1 MRATLAALLVPLLA
15 GCPDRT
21 IAGVSVDQGTVT
33 SKDIPAVPRHDVDIL
48 FLIDDSLSM
57 KEEQASL
64 KANFGRFIT
73 VLESIQGGLPSV
85 HIAVATPNMGTSA
98 IDGTK
103 APSIGTCVGS
113 GENGKL
119 RRLPNG
125 GPAFLSD
132 LAGSGGTR
140 QRNYTGTLADA
151 FAQIAEVGTNGCGI
165 EQHLEAV
172 KHALDGSN
180 PENAGFLRKDAYLAV
195 ILVADEDD
203 CSLAKSTLFN
213 GNANDATYG
222 DIVNFRCTR
231 EGMEC
236 DTPDTDLDVVGPR
249 RDCHPKYDS
258 TVIAPIDRYS
268 DFLKGLKADERDVF
282 VAGII
287 GDPGPVEVIKKGSV
301 SVLKQSCE
309 YTSAT
314 GEKQYAY
321 PGIRMFDF
329 LDQFPTHN
337 ANASICREDLTGGLT
352 QIATALGA
360 ELGAT
365 CFAEQLADL
374 DPEQDGYQYSCTVTD
389 TRHVPGQPDEE
400 LAVLPTCDAT
410 KSRIPCWHIDEDV
423 ATCGFTKT
431 NPHLKLVIERGGEIP
446 TSDRRV
452 RVQCVTVPAS
462 GMVQ

>member
-33 SKDIPAVPRHDVDIL
+33 DKNIPAVPRRDLDIL

-64 KANFGRFIT
+64 KANFGRFIN
-73 VLESIQGGLPSV
+73 VLESIEGGLPSV

-103 APSIGTCVGS
+103 APSVGSCVGT
-113 GENGKL
+113 GEAGKL

-132 LAGSGGTR
+132 LVGSGTR

-151 FAQIAEVGTNGCGI
+151 FAQIADVGTNGCSI
-165 EQHLEAV
+165 EQHFEAI

-180 PENAGFLRKDAYLAV
+180 PENTGFLRKDAYLAV
-195 ILVADEDD
+195 IIVADEDD
-203 CSLAKSTLFN
+203 CSLAKSTLFS
-213 GNANDATYG
+213 GNPNDATYG
-222 DIVNFRCTR
+222 DVVNFRCAR

-249 RDCHPKYDS
+249 RDCHPRYDS

-268 DFLKGLKADERDVF
+268 DFLKSLKATESDVF
-282 VAGII
+282 VAGIV
-287 GDPGPVEVIKKGSV
+287 GDPGPVEVIKKGNV

-309 YTSAT
+309 YTGPT
-314 GEKQYAY
+314 GDKQFAY
-321 PGIRMFDF
+321 PGIRMFEF

-365 CFAEQLADL
+365 CFAEQLADV
-374 DPEQDGYQYSCTVTD
+374 DPETDGFQYSCTVTD
-389 TRHVPGQPDEE
+389 TRRVPGQPDEE
-400 LAVLPTCDAT
+400 LAVIPTCDAT
-410 KSRIPCWHIDEDV
+410 KSRIPCYQIVED
-423 ATCGFTKT
+423 AQQCSFTKT
-431 NPHLKLVIERGGEIP
+431 NPHLKLVIERGGMVP
-446 TSDRRV
+446 TTDRRV
-452 RVQCVTVPAS
+452 RVQCVTVPSS
-462 GMVQ
+462 GQVQ

>member
-33 SKDIPAVPRHDVDIL
+33 DKNIPAVPRRDLDIL

-64 KANFGRFIT
+64 KANFGRFIN
-73 VLESIQGGLPSV
+73 VLESIEGGLPSV

-103 APSIGTCVGS
+103 APSVGTCVGT

-132 LAGSGGTR
+132 LVGSGAR
-140 QRNYTGTLADA
+140 QRNYTGTLTDA
-151 FAQIAEVGTNGCGI
+151 FAQIADVGTNGCGI
-165 EQHLEAV
+165 EQHFEAI

-180 PENAGFLRKDAYLAV
+180 PENTGFLRKDAYLAV
-195 ILVADEDD
+195 IIVADEDD
-203 CSLAKSTLFN
+203 CSLAKSTLFS
-213 GNANDATYG
+213 GNPNDATYG
-222 DIVNFRCTR
+222 DTVNFRCAR

-258 TVIAPIDRYS
+258 TVIAPVDRYS
-268 DFLKGLKADERDVF
+268 DFLKSLKATEGDVF
-282 VAGII
+282 VAGIV
-287 GDPGPVEVIKKGSV
+287 GDPGPVEVIKKGNV

-309 YTSAT
+309 YTGPT
-314 GEKQYAY
+314 GDKQFAY

-337 ANASICREDLTGGLT
+337 ASASICREDLTGGLT

-365 CFAEQLADL
+365 CFAEQLADM
-374 DPEQDGYQYSCTVTD
+374 DPETDGAQYSCTVTD
-389 TRHVPGQPDEE
+389 TRRVPGQPDEE
-400 LAVLPTCDAT
+400 LAVIPTCDAT
-410 KSRIPCWHIDEDV
+410 KSRIPCYHIDVDAEQCKHV
-423 ATCGFTKT
+423 TT
-431 NPHLKLVIERGGEIP
+431 NPKLKLVIERGGVVP
-446 TSDRRV
+446 TTDRRV
-452 RVQCVTVPAS
+452 RVQCVTVPSS
-462 GMVQ
+462 GQVQ

>member
-1 MRATLAALLVPLLA
+1 MRATLAALLVPLLG

-21 IAGVSVDQGTVT
+21 IAGVSVDQGTVS

-57 KEEQASL
+57 KEEQVSL
-64 KANFGRFIT
+64 KANFPKFID
-73 VLESIQGGLPSV
+73 VLNAIEGGLPSV
-85 HIAVATPNMGTSA
+85 HIGVATPNMGTSA

-119 RRLPNG
+119 RHVPG

-132 LAGSGGTR
+132 LAVNGAR

-151 FAQIAEVGTNGCGI
+151 FSQIAEVGTNGCGI

-195 ILVADEDD
+195 IFVQDEDD

-213 GNANDATYG
+213 GNPNDPTYG
-222 DIVNFRCTR
+222 DAVNFRCAK

-236 DTPDTDLDVVGPR
+236 DTPNTDLDVIGPR
-249 RDCHPKYDS
+249 KDCHPKYDS
-258 TVIAPIDRYS
+258 TVIAPTERYS
-268 DFLKGLKADERDVF
+268 DFLKSLKADEKDVF
-282 VAGII
+282 VAGIV
-287 GDPGPVEVIKKGSV
+287 GDPGPVETIKKGSV
-301 SVLKQSCE
+301 TVLKQSCE
-309 YTSAT
+309 YTSSAN
-314 GEKQYAY
+314 EKQYAY
-321 PGIRMFDF
+321 PAIRMFDF

-337 ANASICREDLTGGLT
+337 SHASICKADLSGRLT
-352 QIATALGA
+352 QIADALGA

-365 CFAEQLADL
+365 CFSEQLADM
-374 DPEQDGYQYSCTVTD
+374 DPEADGAQYSCTVTD
-389 TRHVPGQPDEE
+389 TRHVPNQPDEE

-410 KSRIPCWHIDEDV
+410 KSRIPCWHIEENADR
-423 ATCGFTKT
+423 CKFTKT
-431 NPHLKLVIERGGEIP
+431 NPHLELVIERGGVIP

-452 RVQCVTVPAS
+452 KVECVTVPSS
-462 GMVQ
+462 GLVQ